1 VGNAECADSQG
12 CKKSTKFGEIQR
24 KSAGIRAHQIWK
36 SLNFEI
42 EIQFFEK
49 KNPNIWKNM

>member
-1 VGNAECADSQG
+1 VGNAECAASQG
-12 CKKSTKFGEIQR
+12 CKKLTKFGEIQR